1 VCAALLSKRG
11 SVVRINQL
19 ISVAVLLL
27 GSSAALAG
35 LVQPAPVSVTL
46 FSTGGGRA
54 TGDMVTARFS
64 KDSVA
69 FLGCGVRRI
78 YSSDGSFGVFGFCE
92 ARTSGGVVGTCF
104 SEDPALIEALAS
116 ISDYSFIVFTW
127 DASGTCTSIGN
138 STQSVYL
145 PDK

>member
-1 VCAALLSKRG
+1 
-11 SVVRINQL
+11 VRINQL

-92 ARTSGGVVGTCF
+92 ARTS
-104 SEDPALIEALAS
+104 EDPALIEALAS

-127 DASGTCTSIGN
+127 NASGTCTSIGN